1 MAATLNA
8 KLTLSISNFQKS
20 LNKAERSLRRT
31 GKRMA
36 EVGNQLA
43 VSVSAPL
50 LGVGGAA
57 LQAFADIEKFEN
69 GLASMMGSAEAAEK
83 ELEKLKEVAKA
94 PGLDLTQA
102 VKGSVRLQSV
112 GIAAEQARKV
122 LSETGN
128 AIALVGGTS
137 DDLNGVTLALQ
148 QIGAKGKVFAEEINQ
163 INERLPQ
170 IRAAMKAAF
179 GTANT
184 EDIQAMGISAEQFI
198 QGITVELG
206 KLPRAVGGMSNSFNN
221 ARQAV
226 VQSLSTIGESL
237 EKNFNI
243 SARIDAFSERLQRLA
258 DSFANLSPKA
268 QKAIL
273 IVGGLAAAI
282 GPVLIA
288 ISSFKLIM
296 ASAASG
302 LAVLS
307 GGLSTTITIFS
318 LYGQS
323 LIKLISVSKAQAIAT
338 GIQNTAMVL
347 FNNTIKLSNSFLNL
361 FTIQTI
367 KNTAALI
374 AQKATMVAQN
384 VVFHVANNL
393 AAIYL
398 ATQSKLSVVL
408 KILTG
413 KIKIVTLAQKALN
426 LVMKASPILMAV
438 AAFSALIA
446 AVTAAYQNIGWFQK
460 FVDKSLNFIRSK
472 FMWLIDGVKF
482 VFNNFPAILKATG
495 AAIKQFVINIANKL
509 KSLVLSAQEF
519 QLKFTRALT
528 INKDKRAELTKAIL
542 AITDQKEELSKA
554 GQDLGEVF
562 KAAFKKSLEGSET
575 LGAFNVTNGGGDGD
589 GGGGFTMPEQI
600 TAITEQTKA
609 VEEQK
614 SAFIGLANA
623 QTLQSK
629 AFSNTIKPLKDFSK
643 KLKELPEPMQ
653 MAETKAQKLAT
664 KINQMTDVLKAGF
677 NDLTVS
683 LSQSLG
689 LLVSDLLNLKEQ
701 AKEMS
706 EEMGISFG
714 EAKKE
719 VIKSAIGGALKNGFL
734 GPIISVAEQ
743 LGKIAIGTGLAVEGI
758 KKALASLNPII
769 AIAAGAGLLALASFA
784 KSRIGDI
791 TPMAKGGIVLP
802 TPGGTIAQIGEA
814 GKAEAVIPLDRL
826 GQMMGNS
833 GGGISKG
840 EFTIKGRDLVYILN
854 LENQAQN
861 RSF

>member
-57 LQAFADIEKFEN
+57 LKAFADIEKFEN

-128 AIALVGGTS
+128 AIALVGGSS
-137 DDLNGVTLALQ
+137 DDLDGVTLALQ
-148 QIGAKGKVFAEEINQ
+148 QIGSKGKVFAEEINQ

-288 ISSFKLIM
+288 ISSFKFIL

-302 LAVLS
+302 LSSLTGAITVLMTPIGGIVAAIAALSAAFVYLYKTNERFRDIANQVFKVIQNALSTAFKVLQQSIQVIIKYFKTLFSVMASVGRMFVAVGSAVLN
-307 GGLSTTITIFS
+307 F
-318 LYGQS
+318 
-323 LIKLISVSKAQAIAT
+323 VR
-338 GIQNTAMVL
+338 
-347 FNNTIKLSNSFLNL
+347 
-361 FTIQTI
+361 
-367 KNTAALI
+367 
-374 AQKATMVAQN
+374 
-384 VVFHVANNL
+384 
-393 AAIYL
+393 
-398 ATQSKLSVVL
+398 
-408 KILTG
+408 KIPIIG
-413 KIKIVTLAQKALN
+413 KV
-426 LVMKASPILMAV
+426 
-438 AAFSALIA
+438 
-446 AVTAAYQNIGWFQK
+446 
-460 FVDKSLNFIRSK
+460 
-472 FMWLIDGVKF
+472 IDGVVNGFKF
-482 VFNNFPAILKATG
+482 LSKVVPAVISGLIAEVESLLTNLTKRFDLVAVNAKLLALRVEKGLTLKGDAKK
-495 AAIKQFVINIANKL
+495 ALQKQIDSL
-509 KSLVLSAQEF
+509 KS
-519 QLKFTRALT
+519 
-528 INKDKRAELTKAIL
+528 
-542 AITDQKEELSKA
+542 QKSEIAKTGKSF
-554 GQDLGEVF
+554 GQAF
-562 KAAFKKSLEGSET
+562 KEAFKKSLEGGDN
-575 LGAFNVTNGGGDGD
+575 LGALMTNNVQSTPIPTAAADT
-589 GGGGFTMPEQI
+589 GGFTMPTQT

-609 VEEQK
+609 VEQQK
-614 SAFIGLANA
+614 NAFIGLANA
-623 QTLQSK
+623 QALQSK
-629 AFSNTIKPLKDFSK
+629 AMASNI
-643 KLKELPEPMQ
+643 EPM
-653 MAETKAQKLAT
+653 AQ
-664 KINQMTDVLKAGF
+664 
-677 NDLTVS
+677 
-683 LSQSLG
+683 LSTG
-689 LLVSDLLNLKEQ
+689 LQRIKEQ
-701 AKEMS
+701 A
-706 EEMGISFG
+706 
-714 EAKKE
+714 
-719 VIKSAIGGALKNGFL
+719 IGYQTELQR
-734 GPIISVAEQ
+734 IAELHTQFNTQ
-743 LGKIAIGTGLAVEGI
+743 LTNIVNDGLANMATGLGSMVGEMAAGAMSLADVGRGLVAQLAGILGQIGELAIKTGIATLGI
-758 KKALASLNPII
+758 KVALQSLNPAA
-769 AIAAGAGLLALASFA
+769 AIAGGIALVALSKFVQSKMA
-784 KSRIGDI
+784 NAV
-791 TPMAKGGIVLP
+791 PMAKGGIVLP

>member
-128 AIALVGGTS
+128 AIALVGGSS
-137 DDLNGVTLALQ
+137 DDLDGVTLALQ
-148 QIGAKGKVFAEEINQ
+148 QIGSKGKVFAEEINQ

-460 FVDKSLNFIRSK
+460 FVDNSLNFIRSK

-495 AAIKQFVINIANKL
+495 AAIKQFVINIASKL
-509 KSLVLSAQEF
+509 KSLALSAKEF
-519 QLKFTRALT
+519 QLRFTRALT
-528 INKDKRAELTKAIL
+528 ISKEKRTELTKSIKS
-542 AITDQKEELSKA
+542 IGNQKEELKKA
-554 GQDLGEVF
+554 GKSVG
-562 KAAFKKSLEGSET
+562 AAFRESLAKEIKKIESIKVPKPKATS
-575 LGAFNVTNGGGDGD
+575 NSDS
-589 GGGGFTMPEQI
+589 GGFTMPAQT
-600 TAITEQTKA
+600 TAITQQTKA

-614 SAFIGLANA
+614 NAFIDLANA
-623 QTLQSK
+623 QALQSK
-629 AFSNTIKPLKDFSK
+629 AMASNI
-643 KLKELPEPMQ
+643 EPM
-653 MAETKAQKLAT
+653 AQ
-664 KINQMTDVLKAGF
+664 
-677 NDLTVS
+677 
-683 LSQSLG
+683 LSTG
-689 LLVSDLLNLKEQ
+689 LQRIKEQ
-701 AKEMS
+701 SVAYQTELQRIAELHTQFNTQLTNIVNDGLANMATGLGSMVGEMAAGAMS
-706 EEMGISFG
+706 LADVGRGLVAQLAGILGQIG
-714 EAKKE
+714 ELA
-719 VIKSAIGGALKNGFL
+719 IKTGIATLGIKVALK
-734 GPIISVAEQ
+734 
-743 LGKIAIGTGLAVEGI
+743 
-758 KKALASLNPII
+758 SLNPAA
-769 AIAAGAGLLALASFA
+769 AIAGGIALVALSKFVQSKMA
-784 KSRIGDI
+784 NAV
-791 TPMAKGGIVLP
+791 PMAKGGIVLP

>member
-128 AIALVGGTS
+128 AIALVGGSS
-137 DDLNGVTLALQ
+137 DDLDGVTLALQ
-148 QIGAKGKVFAEEINQ
+148 QIGSKGKVFAEEINQ

-361 FTIQTI
+361 LTIQTI

-460 FVDKSLNFIRSK
+460 FVDNSLNFIRSK

-495 AAIKQFVINIANKL
+495 AAIKQFVINIASKL
-509 KSLVLSAQEF
+509 KSLALSAKEF
-519 QLKFTRALT
+519 QLRFTRALT
-528 INKDKRAELTKAIL
+528 ISKEKRTELTKSIKS
-542 AITDQKEELSKA
+542 IGNQKEELKKA
-554 GQDLGEVF
+554 GKSVG
-562 KAAFKKSLEGSET
+562 AAFRESLAKEIKKIESIKVPKPKATS
-575 LGAFNVTNGGGDGD
+575 NSDS
-589 GGGGFTMPEQI
+589 GGFTMPAQT
-600 TAITEQTKA
+600 TAITQQTKA

-614 SAFIGLANA
+614 NAFIDLANA
-623 QTLQSK
+623 QALQSK
-629 AFSNTIKPLKDFSK
+629 AMASNI
-643 KLKELPEPMQ
+643 EPM
-653 MAETKAQKLAT
+653 AQ
-664 KINQMTDVLKAGF
+664 
-677 NDLTVS
+677 
-683 LSQSLG
+683 LSTG
-689 LLVSDLLNLKEQ
+689 LQRIKEQ
-701 AKEMS
+701 SVAYQTELQRIAELHTQFNTQLTNIVNDGLANMATGLGSMVGEMAAGAMS
-706 EEMGISFG
+706 LADVGRGLVAQLAGILGQIG
-714 EAKKE
+714 ELA
-719 VIKSAIGGALKNGFL
+719 IKTGIATLGIKVALK
-734 GPIISVAEQ
+734 
-743 LGKIAIGTGLAVEGI
+743 
-758 KKALASLNPII
+758 SLNPAA
-769 AIAAGAGLLALASFA
+769 AIAGGIALVALSKFVQSKMA
-784 KSRIGDI
+784 NAV
-791 TPMAKGGIVLP
+791 PMAKGGIVLP

>member
-128 AIALVGGTS
+128 AIALVGGSS
-137 DDLNGVTLALQ
+137 DDLDGVTLALQ
-148 QIGAKGKVFAEEINQ
+148 QIGSKGKVFAEEINQ

-361 FTIQTI
+361 LTIQTI

-460 FVDKSLNFIRSK
+460 FVDNSLNFIRSK

-495 AAIKQFVINIANKL
+495 AAIKQFVINIASKL
-509 KSLVLSAQEF
+509 KSLALSAKEF
-519 QLKFTRALT
+519 QLRFTRALT
-528 INKDKRAELTKAIL
+528 ISKEKRTELTKSIKS
-542 AITDQKEELSKA
+542 IGNQKEELKKA
-554 GQDLGEVF
+554 GKSVG
-562 KAAFKKSLEGSET
+562 AAFRESLAKEIKKIESIKVPKPKATS
-575 LGAFNVTNGGGDGD
+575 NSDS
-589 GGGGFTMPEQI
+589 GGFTMPAQT
-600 TAITEQTKA
+600 TAITQQTKA

-614 SAFIGLANA
+614 NAFIDLANA
-623 QTLQSK
+623 QALQSK
-629 AFSNTIKPLKDFSK
+629 AMASNI
-643 KLKELPEPMQ
+643 EPM
-653 MAETKAQKLAT
+653 AQ
-664 KINQMTDVLKAGF
+664 
-677 NDLTVS
+677 
-683 LSQSLG
+683 LSTG
-689 LLVSDLLNLKEQ
+689 LQRIKEQ
-701 AKEMS
+701 AVGYQTELQRIAELHTQFNTQLTNIVNDGLANMATGLGSMVGEMAAGAMS
-706 EEMGISFG
+706 LADVGRGLVAQLAGILGQIG
-714 EAKKE
+714 ELA
-719 VIKSAIGGALKNGFL
+719 IKTGIATLGIKVALK
-734 GPIISVAEQ
+734 
-743 LGKIAIGTGLAVEGI
+743 
-758 KKALASLNPII
+758 SLNPAA
-769 AIAAGAGLLALASFA
+769 AIAGGIALVALSKFVQSKMA
-784 KSRIGDI
+784 NAV
-791 TPMAKGGIVLP
+791 PMAKGGIVLP